1 MKNIHKYFSKVLLIA
16 ALFIGVAPLGT
27 ASAATTR
34 HPYDHPFHPDNI
46 WNQPIG
52 TGAQYA
58 PANLDVNLDY
68 FGVDED
74 VIVTTPSAPMTEVWY
89 NNIGWSSSA
98 QNARCSKSGGLID
111 TVPIPNDFLVLQPAG
126 STPNA
131 STAILRPDGRTFYQT
146 QPLARCQRGGNA
158 FTLVDYQEAD
168 IFGTE
173 FRGAHGGSGLSSVG
187 GTIRLGEMIGPG
199 EINHALKVNLYAAKH
214 LAYPQDGSPGYRW
227 PAWKADSYAADA
239 YRGPNPLVE
248 MGSLLALLPS
258 YNENNLQTEPGRKIA
273 RALKN
278 YGAYVADDS
287 AWNAIDFA
295 VEQGP
300 EGKVKDEFPAR
311 WGYSMN
317 MGDPN
322 HPWFQDL
329 QDVFAN
335 LHVVENN
342 GPSSIGGGGSPRA
355 AGAPALNYVQ
365 GNIWIDQN
373 QNGLVDGGEE
383 SINSVTTTLINAG
396 PDGLRGTSDDYL
408 VTSDAFGREVNA
420 SAAGSSFVFRDLSSG
435 TYFVRFQGDFP
446 EEALTGGEQIIGD
459 TVVSGAFQVG
469 YDQTVTSNLG
479 LALPITEEEI
489 VVEAPPEITPS
500 EPISQPQS
508 SQPSQGPQ
516 EVPSQAEEAQNSP
529 AESSQSVQSNSTS
542 NSSVQDSKSSID
554 DQDSEVVVDD
564 AEDVTEEVSEDE
576 MSIEEQVEAN
586 QLVEVD
592 PEIVDNTPRASI
604 VVSSS
609 MENDTITPGERIVFR
624 GRVSPREDEDID
636 LTTTQCYFSIISP
649 SGLEYRSVQPIANDG
664 TCFAVMAEN
673 PEELN
678 QPIFR
683 RETPLAASL
692 PVDIPIGIYESGFGS
707 MRVVVAYDGK
717 VVHSEAQIWRI
728 TYPGGEVAEI
738 LTIVADGI
746 IALLFSDLGV
756 MVLLSVIMMVLSYW
770 ALHRA
775 VRELDEDF
783 QIIDKISSAEEA
795 VKDLYEN
802 SRPKKRSSRKRI
814 NRRK

>member
-1 MKNIHKYFSKVLLIA
+1 MKHTYKNLRNIFLAGVLLIGG
-16 ALFIGVAPLGT
+16 GVLSSAD
-27 ASAATTR
+27 AATTR

-46 WNQPIG
+46 WNKPIG

-74 VIVTTPSAPMTEVWY
+74 VIITTPNAPMTQIWY

-98 QNARCSKSGGLID
+98 QNARCFKSGGLID
-111 TVPIPNDFLVLQPAG
+111 TAPIPSNFLVLQPAG

-146 QPLARCQRGGNA
+146 QPLARCQQGGNA

-168 IFGTE
+168 MFGME
-173 FRGAHGGSGLSSVG
+173 YRGAHGGSGLSSIG
-187 GTIRLGEMIGPG
+187 GTIRLGELTDGG

-214 LAYPQDGSPGYRW
+214 LSYPADGSPGYRW

-239 YRGPNPLVE
+239 YQGPNPKVE

-258 YNENNLQTEPGRKIA
+258 YNENNLQTEPARKIA

-311 WGYSMN
+311 WGYNMN
-317 MGDPN
+317 MGDKS
-322 HPWFQDL
+322 HPWFRDL
-329 QDVFAN
+329 QDIFAN
-335 LHVVENN
+335 LHVVDNN
-342 GPSSIGGGGSPRA
+342 SPSSIGGGGAPRA

-373 QNGLVDGGEE
+373 QNGIKEVGEE

-396 PDGLRGTSDDYL
+396 PDRLRGTPDDFL
-408 VTSDAFGREVNA
+408 ATSDAFGRTI
-420 SAAGSSFVFRDLSSG
+420 SATAQGTSYTFRDLAQG
-435 TYFVRFQGDFP
+435 TYFVRFEGDFP
-446 EEALTGGEQIIGD
+446 TDALTGGQEIQGN
-459 TVVSGAFQVG
+459 TVVSGVFEVS
-469 YDQTVTSNLG
+469 YDQTITTNLG
-479 LALPITEEEI
+479 VSIATQEESI
-489 VVEAPPEITPS
+489 VIETPQEQVQQEQSADSSQSNAPQEQPSGSSNQTPTGTS
-500 EPISQPQS
+500 GTQS
-508 SQPSQGPQ
+508 SQT
-516 EVPSQAEEAQNSP
+516 
-529 AESSQSVQSNSTS
+529 TS
-542 NSSVQDSKSSID
+542 NNQTSPTNEESGEAELEVQE
-554 DQDSEVVVDD
+554 QPQNTNEE
-564 AEDVTEEVSEDE
+564 ED
-576 MSIEEQVEAN
+576 MSIEEMVETN
-586 QLVEVD
+586 QISEVE
-592 PEIVDNTPRASI
+592 PQITDNSSSAPITVA
-604 VVSSS
+604 SS

-624 GRVSPREDEDID
+624 GRID
-636 LTTTQCYFSIISP
+636 PTTEEEVDLSETQCLFSVLTP
-649 SGLEYRSVQPIANDG
+649 SGNEYRSVQPIASDG

-673 PEELN
+673 PEA
-678 QPIFR
+678 PTRTIFPR
-683 RETPLAASL
+683 STPLSASL
-692 PVDIPIGIYESGFGS
+692 PVDIPIGIYESGYGS

-728 TYPGGEVAEI
+728 TYPGGEIAEI
-738 LTIVADGI
+738 LSVVADGI
-746 IALLFSDLGV
+746 INLANSDAGF
-756 MVLLSVIMMVLSYW
+756 MVALSVLMLIASYW

-783 QIIDKISSAEEA
+783 QIIDKIESTEEV
-795 VKDLYEN
+795 VKDLYKN
-802 SRPKKRSSRKRI
+802 RRPKKRSPRKRI